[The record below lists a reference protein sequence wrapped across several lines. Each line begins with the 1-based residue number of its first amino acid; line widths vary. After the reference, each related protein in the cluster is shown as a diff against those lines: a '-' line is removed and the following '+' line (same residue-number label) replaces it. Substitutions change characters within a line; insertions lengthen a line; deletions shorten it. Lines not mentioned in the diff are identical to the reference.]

1 MTSPLYSFSMSPLC
15 SFCAATD
22 LLIGGIEA
30 SLWIAEQWAAD
41 LRTIFPQLN
50 IVTVSANKLLG
61 LGSTS
66 AFKAFFPGT
75 DTVLPRRINE
85 NTCVLMISQSGQ
97 TFPTLHATRKLSRLV
112 KDKMWLLTGCF
123 GSKMEQAMVEN
134 YKDMV
139 NAALCCIMLY
149 HTVTYRAVRFIILRI
164 LMLIRHSIICFFTFS
179 DNNEWFYRAYRMD
192 GTGCST
198 TILATGLQSH
208 HQ

>member
-1 MTSPLYSFSMSPLC
+1 MQRSSVPLDYDFIYSLIIRLVSSYPHCIASLVL
-15 SFCAATD
+15 SAATD

-50 IVTVSANKLLG
+50 VVTVSANKLLG
-61 LGSTS
+61 LGSSS

-97 TFPTLHATRKLSRLV
+97 TFPTLHATRKLSRQV

-123 GSKMEQAMVEN
+123 GSKMEQAMVES
-134 YKDMV
+134 YKEMV
-139 NAALCCIMLY
+139 SNFLY
-149 HTVTYRAVRFIILRI
+149 HTISCCAVPCCL
-164 LMLIRHSIICFFTFS
+164 
-179 DNNEWFYRAYRMD
+179 YV
-192 GTGCST
+192 
-198 TILATGLQSH
+198 
-208 HQ
+208 

>member
-1 MTSPLYSFSMSPLC
+1 M
-15 SFCAATD
+15 
-22 LLIGGIEA
+22 LIGGIEA

-139 NAALCCIMLY
+139 NI
-149 HTVTYRAVRFIILRI
+149 
-164 LMLIRHSIICFFTFS
+164 
-179 DNNEWFYRAYRMD
+179 
-192 GTGCST
+192 
-198 TILATGLQSH
+198 
-208 HQ
+208 

>member
-1 MTSPLYSFSMSPLC
+1 LSGLFNLTLIALPVLS
-15 SFCAATD
+15 AATD

-50 IVTVSANKLLG
+50 VVTVSANKLLG
-61 LGSTS
+61 LGSSS

-97 TFPTLHATRKLSRLV
+97 TFPTLHATRKLSRQV

-123 GSKMEQAMVEN
+123 GSKMEQAMVES
-134 YKDMV
+134 YKEMV
-139 NAALCCIMLY
+139 SNLLY
-149 HTVTYRAVRFIILRI
+149 HSISCCAVPCCLYTLGVT
-164 LMLIRHSIICFFTFS
+164 
-179 DNNEWFYRAYRMD
+179 
-192 GTGCST
+192 
-198 TILATGLQSH
+198 H
-208 HQ
+208 HL